1 MPIVV
6 DTIASATQTTAL
18 DIIKSSLRLLQ
29 VLSEDVV
36 LTDNEANDALQ
47 CLNSIIGGA
56 WANESLMVSHV
67 TKESFPLIA
76 GKNPYTIG
84 IGGDFN
90 TIRPIAIEAATI
102 SIRGVDFPIRPMAYD
117 DWAMVRLKTLTVKT
131 YADYFYL
138 DATYPLAT
146 LYLYP
151 IPGET
156 SDITLYSR
164 KPFTMF
170 YNLTDIVDLQ
180 PGAARALKYQLAVEL
195 APEYQASAGED
206 VKKLLMEA
214 KAGIKRT
221 NKRAIT
227 SQIDPAL
234 FADSRINRFN
244 INRGF

>member
-1 MPIVV
+1 MTIIV
-6 DTIASATQTTAL
+6 DTYTTATSTTAL

-29 VLSEDVV
+29 VLADDVV
-36 LTDNEANDALQ
+36 ITDSEANDALD

-76 GKNPYTIG
+76 GHNPYTIG

-102 SIRGVDFPIRPMAYD
+102 SINGADFPIKPMAYD
-117 DWAMVRLKTLTVKT
+117 DWAMVRLKSLIVAT

-151 IPGET
+151 IPGAT
-156 SDITLYSR
+156 STITLYSR
-164 KPFTMF
+164 KPFIAF
-170 YNLTDIVDLQ
+170 ANLNDIVDLQ

-195 APEYQASAGED
+195 APEYQTSAGED
-206 VKKLLMEA
+206 VKRLLMEA
-214 KAGIKRT
+214 KSGIKRT
-221 NKRAIT
+221 NKRMIT
-227 SQIDPAL
+227 QQVDAGIMSN
-234 FADSRINRFN
+234 SRSSRFN
-244 INRGF
+244 IYRGS